1 MPIEIAR
8 IDLGRTVSDPTWKR
22 SETST
27 RCRRGVL
34 YFCKIL
40 RQLTPCVS
48 LSGGVIFVAMNIL
61 LVEDDLELARSVSD
75 YFREQGYTVHHCV
88 DGVNGLSSACESDYQ
103 VIILDR
109 MLPRLDGLNFVRKM
123 RERAVTTPVIFLTTM
138 GGIDD
143 RVQGLEAGG
152 DDYLVKPF
160 AFAELL
166 ARVRVLSRR
175 PGNTQE
181 PSTRLSSGSIELDLL
196 KRTVM
201 RAGKNIEL
209 LPQEFR
215 LLEYFV
221 RNPDRVLTRR
231 MLLENVWGI
240 HFDPQT
246 SVVESHI
253 SRLRS
258 KINHGCEFD
267 VIQTVRGTGY
277 KFLAPN

>member
-1 MPIEIAR
+1 M
-8 IDLGRTVSDPTWKR
+8 DLAHSVG
-22 SETST
+22 EHF
-27 RCRRGVL
+27 RG
-34 YFCKIL
+34 
-40 RQLTPCVS
+40 
-48 LSGGVIFVAMNIL
+48 
-61 LVEDDLELARSVSD
+61 
-75 YFREQGYTVHHCV
+75 QGYVVQHCA
-88 DGVNGLSSACESDYQ
+88 DGETGLSNACQSDYQ
-103 VIILDR
+103 VIVLDR
-109 MLPRLDGLNFVRKM
+109 MLPGLDGLEFVR
-123 RERAVTTPVIFLTTM
+123 RLRQRGVRTPVIYLTTM
-138 GGIDD
+138 SGIDD

-175 PGNTQE
+175 PGSAPE
-181 PSTRLSSGSIELDLL
+181 PAIRLALGSLELDLL
-196 KRTVM
+196 GRTVA
-201 RAGKNIEL
+201 RAGRNIEL

-253 SRLRS
+253 SRLRA
-258 KINHGCEFD
+258 KLNHGFEFD
-267 VIQTVRGTGY
+267 AIVTVRGTGY

>member
-1 MPIEIAR
+1 
-8 IDLGRTVSDPTWKR
+8 
-22 SETST
+22 
-27 RCRRGVL
+27 
-34 YFCKIL
+34 
-40 RQLTPCVS
+40 
-48 LSGGVIFVAMNIL
+48 MNIL
-61 LVEDDLELARSVSD
+61 LVEDDVELAHSLGEH
-75 YFREQGYTVHHCV
+75 FREQGYVVQHCT
-88 DGVNGLSSACESDYQ
+88 DGESGLSSAAQADYQ
-103 VIILDR
+103 VIVLDR
-109 MLPRLDGLNFVRKM
+109 MLPGLDGLEFVR
-123 RERAVTTPVIFLTTM
+123 RLRQRGARTPVIYLTTM
-138 GGIDD
+138 SGIDD

-175 PGNTQE
+175 PGSAPE
-181 PSTRLSSGSIELDLL
+181 PAIRLTLGSIELDLL
-196 KRTVM
+196 KRTVE
-201 RAGKNIEL
+201 RDGRSIEL

-215 LLEYFV
+215 LLEYLV

-253 SRLRS
+253 SRLRA
-258 KINHGCEFD
+258 KVNQGFEFD
-267 VIQTVRGTGY
+267 VVQTVRGTGY

>member
-1 MPIEIAR
+1 
-8 IDLGRTVSDPTWKR
+8 
-22 SETST
+22 
-27 RCRRGVL
+27 
-34 YFCKIL
+34 
-40 RQLTPCVS
+40 
-48 LSGGVIFVAMNIL
+48 MNIL
-61 LVEDDLELARSVSD
+61 LVEDDMELAHSVGEH
-75 YFREQGYTVHHCV
+75 FRDQGYVVQHCA
-88 DGVNGLSSACESDYQ
+88 DGESGLSSAVQADYQ
-103 VIILDR
+103 VIVLDR
-109 MLPRLDGLNFVRKM
+109 LLPALDGLEFVR
-123 RERAVTTPVIFLTTM
+123 RLRQGGVRTPVIYLTTM
-138 GGIDD
+138 SGIDD

-175 PGNTQE
+175 PGSAPE
-181 PSTRLSSGSIELDLL
+181 PAIRLTLGSIELDLL
-196 KRTVM
+196 KRTVA
-201 RAGKNIEL
+201 RGGKNIEL

-231 MLLENVWGI
+231 MLLENVWSI

-253 SRLRS
+253 SRLRA
-258 KINHGCEFD
+258 KVNHGFEFD

>member
-1 MPIEIAR
+1 
-8 IDLGRTVSDPTWKR
+8 
-22 SETST
+22 
-27 RCRRGVL
+27 
-34 YFCKIL
+34 
-40 RQLTPCVS
+40 
-48 LSGGVIFVAMNIL
+48 
-61 LVEDDLELARSVSD
+61 
-75 YFREQGYTVHHCV
+75 
-88 DGVNGLSSACESDYQ
+88 
-103 VIILDR
+103 
-109 MLPRLDGLNFVRKM
+109 MLPALDGLEFVR
-123 RERAVTTPVIFLTTM
+123 RLRQRGVRTPVIYLTTM
-138 GGIDD
+138 SGIDD

-175 PGNTQE
+175 PGSAPE
-181 PSTRLSSGSIELDLL
+181 PAIHLTLGSIELDLL
-196 KRTVM
+196 KRTVT
-201 RAGKNIEL
+201 RAGKSIEL

-215 LLEYFV
+215 LLEYFM

-258 KINHGCEFD
+258 KVNHGFEFD
-267 VIQTVRGTGY
+267 VVQTVRGTGY

>member
-1 MPIEIAR
+1 
-8 IDLGRTVSDPTWKR
+8 
-22 SETST
+22 
-27 RCRRGVL
+27 
-34 YFCKIL
+34 
-40 RQLTPCVS
+40 
-48 LSGGVIFVAMNIL
+48 MNIL
-61 LVEDDLELARSVSD
+61 LVEDDMELAHSVGEH
-75 YFREQGYTVHHCV
+75 FRDQGYTVRHCA
-88 DGVNGLSSACESDYQ
+88 DGESGLSSACQEDYQ
-103 VIILDR
+103 VIVLDR
-109 MLPRLDGLNFVRKM
+109 MLPALDGLEFVR
-123 RERAVTTPVIFLTTM
+123 RLRQRGVRTPVIYLTTM
-138 GGIDD
+138 SGIDD

-175 PGNTQE
+175 PGSASE
-181 PSTRLSSGSIELDLL
+181 PAIRLVSGSIEMDLL
-196 KRTVM
+196 KRTVA

-240 HFDPQT
+240 NFDPQT

-253 SRLRS
+253 SRLRA
-258 KINHGCEFD
+258 KVNHGFEFD
-267 VIQTVRGTGY
+267 VVQTVRGTGY